1 MDVIAQGAGEGR
13 GRADA
18 AQLDWP
24 AIATSV
30 AASILTALPAFM
42 SGTLSV
48 QIRGEM
54 GFSELALG
62 ALVTVYSGL
71 VVLMA
76 VPAGR
81 LVDRIGFRWGLVLA
95 PLLAGAALLG
105 SGAFADEW
113 WHLAV
118 GQIFGAGGAAVAIP
132 AVQLALTRRIA
143 PERQG
148 IALGLN
154 LASVP
159 FAILLA
165 GIAVPLIG
173 ETVGWRWAYGGAGV
187 LGLVVSFAS
196 VVSFV
201 DEGWGRIREVRKPI
215 QRRLVLLG
223 SGAMFLGV
231 WSAQTVATFAVEAG
245 VDAGHTA
252 GSIGY
257 VLAVASLVSVG
268 ARIVAG
274 SRADRTGPV
283 GAFGVILLFV
293 LAGALGTALLA
304 VGSAFFVIAAGV
316 FLGLGFGWGW
326 NGVLAYAMIRP
337 NPRAAA
343 TTASFMMIG
352 GFGGSALSPVVS
364 GALVAGPGFG
374 AAWGVSTVAMLG
386 AAVLTSLAGRDPRL
400 SEVV

>member
-1 MDVIAQGAGEGR
+1 
-13 GRADA
+13 
-18 AQLDWP
+18 
-24 AIATSV
+24 
-30 AASILTALPAFM
+30 M

-54 GFSELALG
+54 DFSELALG
-62 ALVTVYSGL
+62 GLVTTYSGL
-71 VVLMA
+71 VVFMA

-81 LVDRIGFRWGLVLA
+81 LVDRIGYRWGLVLA
-95 PLLAGAALLG
+95 PLLAGVALLG
-105 SGAFADEW
+105 SGLFAHEW
-113 WHLAV
+113 WHLAL
-118 GQIFGAGGAAVAIP
+118 GQVFGAGGAAVAIP

-159 FAILLA
+159 LAILLA
-165 GIAVPLIG
+165 GIAVPLVG
-173 ETVGWRWAYGGAGV
+173 ETVGWRWAFGGAGAIGLAVSVASV
-187 LGLVVSFAS
+187 LSFA
-196 VVSFV
+196 
-201 DEGWGRIREVRKPI
+201 DAGWGRIREVRQPI

-257 VLAVASLVSVG
+257 VLAIASFLSVG
-268 ARIVAG
+268 ARIISG

-304 VGSAFFVIAAGV
+304 VGGSFLVIAVGV
-316 FLGLGFGWGW
+316 VLGLGFGWGW

-352 GFGGSALSPVVS
+352 GFGGSALSPIAS
-364 GALVAGPGFG
+364 GALVSGPGFA
-374 AAWGVSTVAMLG
+374 AAWVVSTVAMLG

-400 SEVV
+400 SKVV